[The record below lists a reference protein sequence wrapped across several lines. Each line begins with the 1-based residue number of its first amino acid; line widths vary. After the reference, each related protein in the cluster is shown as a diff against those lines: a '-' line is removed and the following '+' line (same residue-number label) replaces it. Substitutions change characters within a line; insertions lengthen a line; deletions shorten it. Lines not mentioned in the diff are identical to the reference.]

1 MTTDHLSRPSVTPEP
16 GAAVPAPGG
25 GSVPPRPSV
34 MAAGTVP
41 GAGTAPGVSPALG
54 AVPGAVPV
62 TGHEVTCP
70 ECGTVSLTSP
80 GGRLASDFCPTCDF
94 PLFWARRSPDV
105 VAGADWSPDALR
117 RAPGVAGTLSVA
129 TIACPVCRELN
140 LPEARVCARCGADMR
155 PVVVAPAAAP
165 APQPVVVVREEVV
178 CGHRPR
184 WLVVTVTA
192 VLSIAAT
199 IGALEAAAL
208 IWHWQV

>member
-1 MTTDHLSRPSVTPEP
+1 
-16 GAAVPAPGG
+16 
-25 GSVPPRPSV
+25 
-34 MAAGTVP
+34 
-41 GAGTAPGVSPALG
+41 
-54 AVPGAVPV
+54 V

-129 TIACPVCRELN
+129 TVACPVCRELN

-178 CGHRPR
+178 CGHRPG

-199 IGALEAAAL
+199 IGALEAADL
-208 IWHWQV
+208 IWHWQI